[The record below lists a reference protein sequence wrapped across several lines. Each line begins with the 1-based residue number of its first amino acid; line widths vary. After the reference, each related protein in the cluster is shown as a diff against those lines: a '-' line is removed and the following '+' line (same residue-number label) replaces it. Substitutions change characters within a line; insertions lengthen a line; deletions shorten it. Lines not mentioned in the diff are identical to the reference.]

1 MLYSRAMQFSTESVR
16 DLARLLNETGLH
28 EISLQTVADDKTPLR
43 LVVRGNVSYAAPRVA
58 PFSTTTN
65 ETPNEISLPQT
76 VLEMIDAAIDAT
88 SRELISIGANAVGL
102 FRPLATPLQTGDEV
116 RAGQVVAVVES
127 LKIPNEVKSSTNGR
141 VAEILV
147 EDGQGVEYGQ
157 TLFVIDAVA

>member
-1 MLYSRAMQFSTESVR
+1 
-16 DLARLLNETGLH
+16 
-28 EISLQTVADDKTPLR
+28 
-43 LVVRGNVSYAAPRVA
+43 
-58 PFSTTTN
+58 
-65 ETPNEISLPQT
+65 
-76 VLEMIDAAIDAT
+76 MIDAAIDAT